1 MSWTPEDLL
10 ERLDAWEVDYEL
22 HRHRPVVTVEEAQE
36 AKGDLPGEHTKNLF
50 LRDKKGAMWLVVARH
65 DRTVDLKALAPI
77 LGARGRFSFGSA
89 ERLQRHLGVVPGAVS
104 LLALVNDAEGS
115 VRVALDDGLDPDE
128 TWNLHPLANTLTLA
142 AQGSAWVDVLR
153 RLEHPPVWVAL
164 DEDALRDDVRPVGNP
179 GG

>member
-1 MSWTPEDLL
+1 VSWTPEGLL

-22 HRHRPVVTVEEAQE
+22 HRHPAVVTVEEAQE

-65 DRTVDLKALAPI
+65 DRTVDLRALAPL

-89 ERLQRHLGVVPGAVS
+89 ERLLRHLRVVRGAVS
-104 LLALVNDAEGS
+104 LLALVNDLDGS

-128 TWNLHPLANTLTLA
+128 VWNLHPLANTLTVA
-142 AQGSAWVDVLR
+142 ARGSVWVEVLR
-153 RLEHPPVWVAL
+153 RLGHPPVWVTLA
-164 DEDALRDDVRPVGNP
+164 
-179 GG
+179 